1 MKLINRYYPDKKMK
15 KYILMAAALVMS
27 LSVMAQQNIRV
38 NFSGARPTIND
49 FVTAALSHDGDELV
63 KDVTENWTRRRQGK
77 PLEDGVAF
85 TVDVKNG
92 FARFDKHYTANTYC
106 YVEFCYWNCAN
117 QKQKIVALNSG
128 WVEQGHPVI
137 SEYTTLKFYLYDNQT
152 KTMKWLSRQDI
163 GAAINVSQVVSY
175 VLPQSG
181 KDIMATI
188 HAPQSEVQILMKWD
202 GSQFHQEQLGRPA
215 GNVQVSAP
223 TGSFGE
229 TIKYKDDDYIR
240 VYTAE
245 QFLNALGSNRNVLVA
260 KNTEINLTP
269 MLNDESLF
277 RTRYKM
283 WMPDVSNGIHE
294 GRAVVVS
301 EEVFDGRQLT
311 LVNMKQLIIEGEGNS
326 RIVVEP
332 RYAFCLRFV
341 DCDQCTVD
349 NLTIGH
355 TDDGHCEGGVIGITR
370 GWRDVVINCDLY
382 GCGTYGLDIDGTNS
396 FSIFSSKIHDCTYG
410 IMTLRNSEAV
420 HCTHCDFFN
429 NREYSLVESRNCVG
443 TVFEDCRFYAN
454 WGDASLFNFDD
465 EFYLSGCAIYH
476 PTENLGTINLADQSG
491 AKNWFSEN
499 PIDKNI
505 QGREIG
511 PDGHYVNARGE

>member
-1 MKLINRYYPDKKMK
+1 MK

-188 HAPQSEVQILMKWD
+188 HAPQSGMVPN
-202 GSQFHQEQLGRPA
+202 S
-215 GNVQVSAP
+215 
-223 TGSFGE
+223 
-229 TIKYKDDDYIR
+229 IR
-240 VYTAE
+240 
-245 QFLNALGSNRNVLVA
+245 
-260 KNTEINLTP
+260 
-269 MLNDESLF
+269 
-277 RTRYKM
+277 
-283 WMPDVSNGIHE
+283 
-294 GRAVVVS
+294 
-301 EEVFDGRQLT
+301 
-311 LVNMKQLIIEGEGNS
+311 
-326 RIVVEP
+326 
-332 RYAFCLRFV
+332 
-341 DCDQCTVD
+341 
-349 NLTIGH
+349 
-355 TDDGHCEGGVIGITR
+355 
-370 GWRDVVINCDLY
+370 
-382 GCGTYGLDIDGTNS
+382 
-396 FSIFSSKIHDCTYG
+396 SS
-410 IMTLRNSEAV
+410 
-420 HCTHCDFFN
+420 
-429 NREYSLVESRNCVG
+429 
-443 TVFEDCRFYAN
+443 
-454 WGDASLFNFDD
+454 
-465 EFYLSGCAIYH
+465 
-476 PTENLGTINLADQSG
+476 
-491 AKNWFSEN
+491 
-499 PIDKNI
+499 
-505 QGREIG
+505 
-511 PDGHYVNARGE
+511 